1 MNNINYST
9 EEKESNSQYT
19 FWKLLSEYTIEI
31 PIIQRDYAQGRD
43 TAKPIREELL
53 DSIYTSLVSETNLDF
68 DFVYGTA
75 EDCEENNIKFKK
87 LYPLDGQQRL
97 TTLFLLH
104 WYIAEKEH
112 RMADARNYLKKFSYK
127 TRISSR
133 EFCDMI
139 VGLDY
144 SPNSEQTVSE
154 FIKNENRYF
163 KAWDTDPTIKAM
175 LTMLDDI
182 HDKFLLCEPLFDKLI
197 ADTPAIITF
206 NYRAMEHYS
215 LTDDLYIK
223 MNARGKALSPFEN
236 FKAKFIQHMKKNQL
250 SYQHFEDRIDSYWVY
265 LLWDY
270 RSPDNTVDKPFMNLL
285 CYCTEM
291 IFLLKEKPH
300 DCDSPFKPND
310 IRNLIS
316 FYDSDEKIKLFY
328 DMMDLWQSKEEA
340 KNNLEQILSK
350 ERKKDKVRLFDGQPD
365 IFSDIVLGK
374 NVSVTNKILL
384 FSIMMRLIKLGKET
398 EKKSTLD
405 YVRIVRNLL
414 IQVRSFNNADC
425 SFVSDFRFGR
435 HGIPYVAFIMNY
447 MVNSDS
453 PYSVISGDYIE
464 EYKINKEIYNHESQK
479 AKIVISMSDLKELIQ
494 GLEDLDIFRG
504 ILFNVLAYVVE
515 DEDINLISDLEKL
528 FSPEF
533 SDDVMVA
540 LLSVGDYGIRIGSS
554 YLGDRYFYGNKKHW
568 YEILTYSGGEEY
580 TSIITDFISQYQDNE
595 EEYIDDALHVIAI
608 ENLKRIDISNWR
620 YILIKYPSTI
630 KNTNEINNSN
640 LVFAFEYISNSNNY
654 RLHRMNGRSL
664 NAYHIVPEYIEVA
677 NQLKGKCSRS
687 ISGITSNETG
697 RVFINDIPNG
707 PIGIVLNKYG
717 IVSIIQYEGT
727 DDALID
733 KTINQYNAIDTTK
746 LDRVEKLVLLG
757 ETAIE
762 VFSAKNDNS
771 KN

>member
-1 MNNINYST
+1 MKAMSVLY
-9 EEKESNSQYT
+9 EEIAKYKKWDEGDDYEA
-19 FWKLLSEYTIEI
+19 KLT
-31 PIIQRDYAQGRD
+31 
-43 TAKPIREELL
+43 LL
-53 DSIYTSLVSETNLDF
+53 
-68 DFVYGTA
+68 
-75 EDCEENNIKFKK
+75 
-87 LYPLDGQQRL
+87 R
-97 TTLFLLH
+97 
-104 WYIAEKEH
+104 
-112 RMADARNYLKKFSYK
+112 KKF
-127 TRISSR
+127 R
-133 EFCDMI
+133 
-139 VGLDY
+139 
-144 SPNSEQTVSE
+144 
-154 FIKNENRYF
+154 
-163 KAWDTDPTIKAM
+163 
-175 LTMLDDI
+175 
-182 HDKFLLCEPLFDKLI
+182 
-197 ADTPAIITF
+197 
-206 NYRAMEHYS
+206 
-215 LTDDLYIK
+215 
-223 MNARGKALSPFEN
+223 
-236 FKAKFIQHMKKNQL
+236 QL
-250 SYQHFEDRIDSYWVY
+250 
-265 LLWDY
+265 
-270 RSPDNTVDKPFMNLL
+270 M
-285 CYCTEM
+285 
-291 IFLLKEKPH
+291 
-300 DCDSPFKPND
+300 
-310 IRNLIS
+310 
-316 FYDSDEKIKLFY
+316 
-328 DMMDLWQSKEEA
+328 
-340 KNNLEQILSK
+340 
-350 ERKKDKVRLFDGQPD
+350 
-365 IFSDIVLGK
+365 
-374 NVSVTNKILL
+374 
-384 FSIMMRLIKLGKET
+384 
-398 EKKSTLD
+398 LD

>member
-1 MNNINYST
+1 MNNTNYST

-43 TAKPIREELL
+43 TAKPIRDELL
-53 DSIYTSLVSETNLDF
+53 DSIYTALVSESNLDF
-68 DFVYGTA
+68 DFIYGTA
-75 EDCEENNIKFKK
+75 KECEENHIKFKK

-104 WYIAEKEH
+104 WYLAEKEH
-112 RMADARNYLKKFSYK
+112 RMADARSYLKKFSYT

-133 EFCDMI
+133 EFCEMI
-139 VGLDY
+139 VGVDY

-197 ADTPAIITF
+197 ADAPALITF

-236 FKAKFIQHMKKNQL
+236 FKAKFIQHMKKSQL
-250 SYQHFEDRIDSYWVY
+250 SYQHFEDRIDSYWVH

-316 FYDSDEKIKLFY
+316 FYDSDEKVKLFY

-398 EKKSTLD
+398 EKKSMLD

-504 ILFNVLAYVVE
+504 VLFNVLAYVVE
-515 DEDINLISDLEKL
+515 DEDISLISDWEKL
-528 FSPEF
+528 FSSEF
-533 SDDVMVA
+533 SDDVIIA
-540 LLSVGDYGIRIGSS
+540 LLSVGDYGIKVGST
-554 YLGDRYFYGNKKHW
+554 YLGDKYFYGNKNRW
-568 YEILTYSGGEEY
+568 YEILTYPGGKNY
-580 TSIITDFISQYQDNE
+580 TSILSDFISQYQDNE
-595 EEYIDDALHVIAI
+595 EQYIEDALHFIAA
-608 ENLKRIDISNWR
+608 ENLKHIDASDWR
-620 YILIKYPSTI
+620 YCLIKYPSTI
-630 KNTNEINNSN
+630 KNANEISYSN
-640 LVFAFEYISNSNNY
+640 LVFAFEYIYNSGIH
-654 RLHRMNGRSL
+654 RCHRMNGKTL
-664 NAYHIVPEYIEVA
+664 NAYHTVPEYIEVA
-677 NQLKGKCSRS
+677 SQLKGKCSPYV
-687 ISGITSNETG
+687 SGLNSNDMG
-697 RVFINDIPNG
+697 CVYINSIPNG
-707 PIGIVLNKYG
+707 PIGIELDEYG
-717 IVSIIQYEGT
+717 LENVIQYEGT
-727 DDALID
+727 DVSLVE
-733 KTINQYNAIDTTK
+733 KTLEKYNAIDTTK